1 MQIAAIPLSDIEG
14 RCAKL
19 VRLLRELP
27 LDGPNADCST
37 VARMLLHADTLVL
50 QVKDLN
56 AIWLAELLLSA
67 PCVPPPARITDGVA
81 AELKA
86 SADITLRIEEVGGPT
101 ARLRESRGPALDGH
115 PKARPSPAQ
124 LGRRA
129 SMKFVSDLKSLADSL
144 EGTRSTDSTAG
155 KSAAAIGRGSAAVQ
169 PGPKSPGLVRSGSTA
184 MPTMLSELRSLAASF
199 DAVSDHLSGLRKKV
213 AESDWSG
220 TAQRVRQWVHRLYH
234 ARIDTDGT
242 RPVPGKM
249 WQG

>member
-1 MQIAAIPLSDIEG
+1 
-14 RCAKL
+14 
-19 VRLLRELP
+19 
-27 LDGPNADCST
+27 
-37 VARMLLHADTLVL
+37 MLLHADMLVL

-67 PCVPPPARITDGVA
+67 PCVPPPARITDGVV

-86 SADITLRIEEVGGPT
+86 SADIILRIEEVGGPT
-101 ARLRESRGPALDGH
+101 ARLKESRGPALDGH

-129 SMKFVSDLKSLADSL
+129 SMKFVSDLKNLADSL
-144 EGTRSTDSTAG
+144 EGTRSAG
-155 KSAAAIGRGSAAVQ
+155 SAARTPAAIIRELTLEPAAAIRRGSAAVQ
-169 PGPKSPGLVRSGSTA
+169 PGPKSPGLVRAGSTA
-184 MPTMLSELRSLAASF
+184 IPTMLSELRSLAASF
-199 DAVSDHLSGLRKKV
+199 DAASDHLSGLRKV

-220 TAQRVRQWVHRLYH
+220 TAQRVRQWVHGLYH

-242 RPVPGKM
+242 RPVPMQM